1 MAEYNVSAS
10 TRSEIVSLN
19 SSLSKV
25 HPEMEQRGRHK
36 DGFTDSRPGQQNEK
50 KDNSSEDIGLEA
62 DHALQIFN
70 AFLEK
75 DSFEHPE
82 HRHNTL
88 LSTENQV
95 RALTRG
101 DYGYDEDESDKD
113 QTAEKPV

>member
-10 TRSEIVSLN
+10 TRSDIVSLN

-25 HPEMEQRGRHK
+25 HPELEQRGRRGE
-36 DGFTDSRPGQQNEK
+36 GFAGSHAGQQNEK
-50 KDNSSEDIGLEA
+50 KGNSAEDIGLEA

-82 HRHNTL
+82 HRHNAL

-101 DYGYDEDESDKD
+101 DYGYDDDEPDED
-113 QTAEKPV
+113 QTASDVV

>member
-10 TRSEIVSLN
+10 TRSDIESLN

-36 DGFTDSRPGQQNEK
+36 DGFADSRSGQQSEK
-50 KDNSSEDIGLEA
+50 KENSLEDTGLEA
-62 DHALQIFN
+62 DHALQVFN

-75 DSFEHPE
+75 DSFDHPE
-82 HRHNTL
+82 HRHSVL
-88 LSTENQV
+88 LSTENQA

-101 DYGYDEDESDKD
+101 NYGYDDDGFTED
-113 QTAEKPV
+113 QANGNAV

>member
-10 TRSEIVSLN
+10 SRSDIVKLN
-19 SSLSKV
+19 TSLSKV
-25 HPEMEQRGRHK
+25 HPEMEQRGKQK
-36 DGFTDSRPGQQNEK
+36 DGSADSHSGQHGEK
-50 KDNSSEDIGLEA
+50 PDTSAEEFGLEA
-62 DHALQIFN
+62 DHALQSFN

-82 HRHNTL
+82 HRHGVI

-101 DYGYDEDESDKD
+101 NYGYDEDEISEDPPEVNTK
-113 QTAEKPV
+113 